1 MPKKHIALIM
11 PLSTYDWGSN
21 NCGGVDSV
29 CQMFAEYLVNHDDAN
44 FRFTIIGLDPQSKT
58 PFSGDVIR
66 LTDNVDF
73 VWLPASS
80 KQSKFKSPGIIW
92 QNWHIR
98 KLLKILNPD
107 LVHTH
112 FWSVLIGNGF
122 SGKSVVTVHSYKKI
136 GRHNFGFFNNF
147 LYEKIIPK
155 FTRYLGDKK
164 FVVGDILKQALAK
177 NNIKANI
184 IYNPIDGSFFNSP
197 KQSQLIEHPREIK
210 FITCALINPKKN
222 IEQSIDIIHML
233 NQNGIACRLD
243 IVGSKSNKEYAQ
255 QLERK
260 VEALQLENSVAFLG
274 RKNKYELIELYNNA
288 NCGIFTSKEETFGL
302 VPLEI
307 LATGL
312 PLLCTEVGILAE
324 QKEFFQSIGVL
335 YITESTTVDE
345 ITANL
350 NNFDRELSVKKL
362 KELFNTSQI
371 IKQYKAVYNEL
382 VFKAEREQ

>member
-29 CQMFAEYLVNHDDAN
+29 CQMLAEYMVNHDDAN
-44 FRFTIIGLDPQSKT
+44 YRFTIIGLDPESKT
-58 PFSGDVIR
+58 PFTGDVIH
-66 LTDNVDF
+66 LSDNVDF
-73 VWLPASS
+73 IWLPLSS
-80 KQSKFKSPGIIW
+80 KQTGLKIPGIIW
-92 QNWHIR
+92 QSWHIR
-98 KLLKILNPD
+98 KLLKNLNPD

-112 FWSVLIGNGF
+112 LWSSLFCSGF
-122 SGKSVVTVHSYKKI
+122 KGKMVITVHSYKKI
-136 GRHNFGFFNNF
+136 GRHNLGFFNNF

-155 FTRYLGDKK
+155 FTRHLGDKK
-164 FVVGDILKQALAK
+164 FVVGAILKQALAED
-177 NNIKANI
+177 NLEANI
-184 IYNPIDGSFFNSP
+184 IYNPIDDSFFNNP
-197 KQSQLIEHPREIK
+197 KQNKLIKHTQELR

-243 IVGSKSNKEYAQ
+243 IVGGKSNKEYAQ

-260 VEALQLENSVAFLG
+260 IKALQLERSVTFLG
-274 RKNKYELIELYNNA
+274 KKNKYELIDLYNNA
-288 NCGIFTSKEETFGL
+288 DCGIFTSKEETFGL

-312 PLLCTEVGILAE
+312 PLVCNEVGILAE
-324 QKEFFQSIGVL
+324 QKEFFQSIGVFYL
-335 YITESTTVDE
+335 TESTTANE
-345 ITANL
+345 ITASINK
-350 NNFDRELSVKKL
+350 FDSELSVKKL

>member
-1 MPKKHIALIM
+1 MPKKHITLIM
-11 PLSTYDWGSN
+11 PLSTYDWGSL
-21 NCGGVDSV
+21 NCGGIDSV
-29 CQMFAEYLVNHDDAN
+29 CQMLAEYMVNHDDAN

-58 PFSGDVIR
+58 PYTGEVIS
-66 LTDNVDF
+66 LSTNVDF
-73 VWLPASS
+73 IWLPASS
-80 KQSKFKSPGIIW
+80 KQTGLKIPGIIW
-92 QNWHIR
+92 QNWHVR

-112 FWSVLIGNGF
+112 FWSVLIGSGF
-122 SGKSVVTVHSYKKI
+122 RGKSVVTVHSYKKI

-155 FTRYLGDKK
+155 LTRHLGDKK
-164 FVVGDILKQALAK
+164 FVVGDILKQALAN

-184 IYNPIDGSFFNSP
+184 IYNPIDDSFFNSA
-197 KQSQLIEHPREIK
+197 KQSQLIEHLQEIK

-233 NQNGIACRLD
+233 NKNGIACRLD

-260 VEALQLENSVAFLG
+260 IEALQLEKSVAFLG

-312 PLLCTEVGILAE
+312 PLVCTEVGILAE
-324 QKEFFQSIGVL
+324 QKEFYQSIGVL
-335 YITESTTVDE
+335 YLTESTTANE
-345 ITANL
+345 ITESINKF
-350 NNFDRELSVKKL
+350 NSELSVKKL

-371 IKQYKAVYNEL
+371 TKQYKAVYNEL
-382 VFKAEREQ
+382 VFKAERE

>member
-1 MPKKHIALIM
+1 
-11 PLSTYDWGSN
+11 
-21 NCGGVDSV
+21 
-29 CQMFAEYLVNHDDAN
+29 
-44 FRFTIIGLDPQSKT
+44 
-58 PFSGDVIR
+58 
-66 LTDNVDF
+66 
-73 VWLPASS
+73 
-80 KQSKFKSPGIIW
+80 
-92 QNWHIR
+92 
-98 KLLKILNPD
+98 
-107 LVHTH
+107 
-112 FWSVLIGNGF
+112 
-122 SGKSVVTVHSYKKI
+122 
-136 GRHNFGFFNNF
+136 
-147 LYEKIIPK
+147 
-155 FTRYLGDKK
+155 
-164 FVVGDILKQALAK
+164 
-177 NNIKANI
+177 
-184 IYNPIDGSFFNSP
+184 
-197 KQSQLIEHPREIK
+197 
-210 FITCALINPKKN
+210 
-222 IEQSIDIIHML
+222 ML

-255 QLERK
+255 QLGRK
-260 VEALQLENSVAFLG
+260 IEALQLENSVTFLG

-350 NNFDRELSVKKL
+350 NKFDRELSVKKL

>member
-66 LTDNVDF
+66 LSDNVDF

-80 KQSKFKSPGIIW
+80 KQSKFKIPGIIW
-92 QNWHIR
+92 QNWHVR
-98 KLLKILNPD
+98 KLLKTLNPD

-112 FWSVLIGNGF
+112 FWSVLIGSGF
-122 SGKSVVTVHSYKKI
+122 SGKSVVTVHSYKNI

-155 FTRYLGDKK
+155 FTRHLGDKK

-184 IYNPIDGSFFNSP
+184 IYNPIDDSFFNSP
-197 KQSQLIEHPREIK
+197 KQSQLIEHPQEIK

-233 NQNGIACRLD
+233 NQNGITCRLD

-260 VEALQLENSVAFLG
+260 IEALQLENSVAFLG

-362 KELFNTSQI
+362 KEFFNTSQI

>member
-44 FRFTIIGLDPQSKT
+44 FRFTIIGLDPQSKI
-58 PFSGDVIR
+58 PFTGDVIC
-66 LTDNVDF
+66 LSDNVDF
-73 VWLPASS
+73 VWLPTSS
-80 KQSKFKSPGIIW
+80 KQSKFKIPGIIW
-92 QNWHIR
+92 QNWHVR
-98 KLLKILNPD
+98 KLLKTLNPD

-112 FWSVLIGNGF
+112 FWSALIGNGF
-122 SGKSVVTVHSYKKI
+122 RGKSVVTVHSYKKI

-147 LYEKIIPK
+147 LYEKIIPM

-184 IYNPIDGSFFNSP
+184 IYNPIDDSFFNSP

-255 QLERK
+255 QLGRK
-260 VEALQLENSVAFLG
+260 IEALQLENSVAFLG

-350 NNFDRELSVKKL
+350 NKFDRELSVKKL
-362 KELFNTSQI
+362 KELFDTSQI
-371 IKQYKAVYNEL
+371 VKQYKAVYNEL

>member
-11 PLSTYDWGSN
+11 PLSTYDWGNN

-66 LTDNVDF
+66 LSDNVDF

-80 KQSKFKSPGIIW
+80 KQSKFKIPGIIW

-112 FWSVLIGNGF
+112 FWSVLIGSGF
-122 SGKSVVTVHSYKKI
+122 RGKSVVTVHSYKKI

-155 FTRYLGDKK
+155 FTRHLGDKK
-164 FVVGDILKQALAK
+164 FVVGDILKQELAK

-184 IYNPIDGSFFNSP
+184 IYNPIDDSFFNSS
-197 KQSQLIEHPREIK
+197 KQSQLIELPQEIK

-222 IEQSIDIIHML
+222 IEQSIDIVHML

-260 VEALQLENSVAFLG
+260 IEALQLESSVAFLG